1 MIGFPSGAIAH
12 AHLSWLAPS
21 KLRTM
26 TVVGDKKMAVYDDAH
41 TSEKVKV
48 YDHGVDALSA
58 DELRR
63 SYRAGDIHSPRV
75 PVTEALQLEVRHFIE
90 CVRDGAVPRSDGQ
103 AGVRVVR
110 VLEAANR
117 SLKADG
123 ARISLKEP
131 VRA

>member
-1 MIGFPSGAIAH
+1 
-12 AHLSWLAPS
+12 
-21 KLRTM
+21 M
-26 TVVGDKKMAVYDDAH
+26 TVIGDKKMAVYDDGH
-41 TSEKVKV
+41 TAEKVKV

-90 CVRDGAVPRSDGQ
+90 CVRDGTTPRSDGL

-123 ARISLKEP
+123 ARISLQET